1 MLAADSH
8 TELETAARMVGQ
20 FLANASGLASYGTI
34 LPAISIV
41 RICKRDDYATKAAGE
56 RNRKKFL
63 TAKSDN

>member
-41 RICKRDDYATKAAGE
+41 RICKRDDYATNVADD
-56 RNRKKFL
+56 RNRQNFL
-63 TAKSDN
+63 TARTDN